1 MVLGYHVIFGAYGF
15 WLPNDSRG
23 SWSDFVRSW
32 EMFRFG
38 PATKVDTTRSVARAP
53 HNRES
58 RLEAKE
64 ALTYPPVQFT
74 GAQAR
79 AVARGF
85 AASATRSRVRVWA
98 CSILPEHVHLVIG
111 QHTSK
116 VESIV
121 NCFKGD
127 ATKQLVEEGIH
138 SFLEHRSVDGKVP
151 RCFAQREWKVFLDS
165 PEDILRAVQ
174 YVEENPVKEGKRR
187 QSWQFVRPY
196 DPLV

>member
-1 MVLGYHVIFGAYGF
+1 
-15 WLPNDSRG
+15 
-23 SWSDFVRSW
+23 
-32 EMFRFG
+32 
-38 PATKVDTTRSVARAP
+38 
-53 HNRES
+53 
-58 RLEAKE
+58 
-64 ALTYPPVQFT
+64 VQFT
-74 GAQAR
+74 GIQAR

-85 AASATRSRVRVWA
+85 AASATRGRVRVWA

-111 QHTSK
+111 RHTSK
-116 VESIV
+116 VEFIV

-127 ATKQLVEEGIH
+127 ATKQLLEEGIH
-138 SFLEHRSVDGKVP
+138 PFMEHRSADGKVP

-165 PEDILRAVQ
+165 PEDILRAIQ